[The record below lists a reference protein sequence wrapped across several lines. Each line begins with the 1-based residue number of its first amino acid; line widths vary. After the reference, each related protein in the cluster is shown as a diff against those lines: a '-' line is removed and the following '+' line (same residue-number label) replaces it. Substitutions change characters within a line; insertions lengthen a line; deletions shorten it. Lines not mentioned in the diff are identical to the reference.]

1 MNTTRLT
8 YYSPL
13 LWEMVE
19 QGKIS
24 KKSALY
30 RWLNSDQGQ
39 VVGEDK
45 IFYIETFGLGCS
57 GPNKT
62 AFAELKTIMKQ
73 IWDADYLYD
82 RFPVEG
88 VANA

>member
-1 MNTTRLT
+1 MNTSKII

-13 LWEMVE
+13 LWEKAE
-19 QGKIS
+19 KGEIS

-39 VVGEDK
+39 IVGEDK
-45 IFYIETFGLGCS
+45 IFYIETFGYGCS

-62 AFAELKTIMKQ
+62 AFAELKTIMKN
-73 IWDADYLYD
+73 DYGADYLYD
-82 RFPVEG
+82 RFPVSERG
-88 VANA
+88 K